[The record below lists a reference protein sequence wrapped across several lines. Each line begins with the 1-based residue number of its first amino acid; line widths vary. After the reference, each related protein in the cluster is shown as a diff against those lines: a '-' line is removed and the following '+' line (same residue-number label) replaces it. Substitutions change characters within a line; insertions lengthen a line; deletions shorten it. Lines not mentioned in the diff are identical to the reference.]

1 MITGWVRCR
10 IPVLLVFGLILL
22 PGCSRTLN
30 MRQVE
35 AAIQQD
41 IEGRGGIPVK
51 SVECPR
57 KMPIAVGEVFQCQ
70 GELAPAGEFTVTV
83 EQQDEYGNVAWDI
96 PSSKGLLN
104 VTKLETLFQEQLGAE
119 TESPPVVNCGS
130 VYRVNVPGD
139 SFECKVLNATTKTQ
153 ARIEAILV
161 KVDPQGNVSWQQVRR
176 PLVATNAVPG
186 ASPLPGAIAPTGSS
200 PANPGIV
207 DGAQLSPAAA
217 STAPEATPTTSR
229 ARFPNTLD

>member
-1 MITGWVRCR
+1 
-10 IPVLLVFGLILL
+10 
-22 PGCSRTLN
+22 

-51 SVECPR
+51 SVECPG

-70 GELAPAGEFTVTV
+70 GELAPAGEFIVTV
-83 EQQDEYGNVAWDI
+83 EQQDDYGNVAWDI

-104 VTKLETLFQEQLGAE
+104 VTKLEALFQEQLGAE
-119 TESPPVVNCGS
+119 TESPPVVNCGG

-161 KVDPQGNVSWQQVRR
+161 KVDTQGNVSWQQVRR

-186 ASPLPGAIAPTGSS
+186 ASPPGAIAPAGS

-207 DGAQLSPAAA
+207 DGVQPSPATAVPPAAA
-217 STAPEATPTTSR
+217 EASPTTSR